1 MNKRI
6 FLFLLA
12 TIAWMVSGTPLT
24 AAEQH
29 NHVHPPA
36 SSATAQVK
44 GTLHAVDAQK
54 RTVNIDHP
62 AVPEF
67 KWPAMRMDFAVAQ
80 AVNLAGLKPVQ
91 PVRFTISKSEQGT
104 FSITEIAPAP

>member
-1 MNKRI
+1 MNRRI

-12 TIAWMVSGTPLT
+12 TLPWMVSGTALA

-29 NHVHPPA
+29 NHLHPPA
-36 SSATAQVK
+36 TTAQVK

-80 AVNLAGLKPVQ
+80 AVNLGGLQPVQ